1 MVGAVP
7 VLDRVTYYNK
17 EAYAAA
23 GLDPEAPPTTW
34 VEMT

>member
-1 MVGAVP
+1 MPFQRSTVVM
-7 VLDRVTYYNK
+7 YYNK
-17 EAYAAA
+17 EAYSAA